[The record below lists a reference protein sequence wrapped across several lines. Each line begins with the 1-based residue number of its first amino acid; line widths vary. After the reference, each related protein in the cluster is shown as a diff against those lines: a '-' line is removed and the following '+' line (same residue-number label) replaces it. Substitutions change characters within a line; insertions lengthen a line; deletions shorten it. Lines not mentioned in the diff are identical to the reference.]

1 MTARVTLAAALIA
14 GCAVAVPGA
23 DVVILKDGFVI
34 QGHVSK
40 ETTTVIDKASG
51 RAIPIVKGNGFD
63 MIDEGAKVTVFS
75 THAKQLGGISPDTK
89 LRPDMKAY
97 TMPFP
102 GRKGNAPIPAGGAT
116 LKIGEYNAKW
126 VRTLSVAVPGAAPET
141 VDQQITYLDP
151 YYLYIVSATHQWRLT
166 YRTSEWDPKLVRKLL
181 MTHPDIA
188 EPDGKCDPIKRFAL
202 AKFMLD
208 AGWLQIAKDEVDRF
222 KRDHLG
228 AMSIVEQGEHDKLVK
243 EIDIATAELV
253 VREAELA
260 LAAGRYK
267 YAAELLAVFPEK
279 TAGPKEVARA
289 AKVTADLKTSQER
302 HDAGRRLLRAVID
315 DVTGM
320 RAVHARV
327 AAAGG
332 LALVSWQPPPAT
344 PGLALDLA
352 AAGERVYAEL
362 HPDSALRIE
371 TFVTLALQV
380 ERDRAAG
387 REPTKKPEE
396 LLATVVSGWAKGKN
410 GATPNPD
417 GAMNLWRAREAV
429 LAYQRAET
437 MNDRTAVLGRYKKN
451 ITLAI
456 DELAQMISL
465 LPPAAPED
473 LLDRTGTQVP
483 LGKNKD
489 TGISRRK
496 TLPVPGHAGGIDYLV
511 KLPPEYHHGRA
522 YPVLILLTHPGI
534 ATEDV
539 LAPLVAEADKNGYI
553 VVVPEWAGLFGKG
566 WQWQGEDHVYVTAV
580 LRDAIRHF
588 TVDNDRVF
596 MIGIGEGANMA
607 MDIGMS
613 HPDLFAG
620 VIPMG
625 PIPKWQGLFIEYW
638 RNAQK
643 LPFFVVTGEQS
654 GDGLANLRKIYE
666 KWMPRGYPALMS
678 VYKGRGVE
686 WFAAETPVLFDW
698 MSRKARVNGTA
709 TLALGTGAGAREPW
723 QMNRDTD
730 TRFYWLQADQIA
742 PGKNGGAIVPASMM
756 GDISGN
762 NFISVSTKQVRKLTI
777 WLSGD
782 MIDWTKPVRVAL
794 NSSIPAGYKPKV
806 MEPNLEVLLEDY
818 YARGDRRMLFLNK
831 LEFGNIP

>member
-14 GCAVAVPGA
+14 GCAVAAVGA
-23 DVVILKDGFVI
+23 DVVILKDGFVV
-34 QGHVSK
+34 QGNVSK
-40 ETTTVIDKASG
+40 ESFTYVDKASG
-51 RAIPIVKGNGFD
+51 RAVQMVKGNGFD

-75 THAKQLGGISPDTK
+75 SHARQGGVVAPDTK

-102 GRKGNAPIPAGGAT
+102 GRKGDAPIPSGGAT
-116 LKIGEYNAKW
+116 LKITEYNAKW
-126 VRTLSVAVPGAAPET
+126 VRTMTVAVAGAAPET

-151 YYLYIVSATHQWRLT
+151 YYLYIVSATHRWRLT
-166 YRTSEWDPKLVRKLL
+166 YRTCEWDPKLVRKLL
-181 MTHPDIA
+181 MMHPEIA
-188 EPDGKCDPIKRFAL
+188 EPDGKCNPVKRIAL

-208 AGWLQIAKDEVDRF
+208 AGWLQFANDEMDRL
-222 KRDHLG
+222 KRDFPG
-228 AMSIVEQGEHDKLVK
+228 AMAPPDQLQHEALLK
-243 EIDIATAELV
+243 EIDVATAELV

-260 LAAGRYK
+260 LAAGRYR
-267 YAAELLAVFPEK
+267 YTAELLAAFPEK
-279 TAGPKEVARA
+279 LAASKEVARA

-302 HDAGRRLLRAVID
+302 HDAGRRLLRAVLD

-320 RAVHARV
+320 GAVNARA

-332 LALVSWQPPPAT
+332 LALATWQPPQGT
-344 PGLALDLA
+344 PGLTLDLA
-352 AAGERVYAEL
+352 AAGEQVYAEL
-362 HPDSALRIE
+362 HPDSAPAHRDVRHPRHPGGARPGRRPRADQE
-371 TFVTLALQV
+371 AGGAARHRRQRVGEGE
-380 ERDRAAG
+380 ERGHPEPG
-387 REPTKKPEE
+387 RGHEP
-396 LLATVVSGWAKGKN
+396 VG
-410 GATPNPD
+410 
-417 GAMNLWRAREAV
+417 AREAV
-429 LAYQRAET
+429 LAYQRAEN

-473 LLDRTGTQVP
+473 LNDRTGVPVP

-489 TGISRRK
+489 TGIYRRT
-496 TLPVPGHAGGIDYLV
+496 TLPVPGHAGGLDYLV

-539 LAPLVAEADKNGYI
+539 LAPLVSEADKNGYI

-566 WQWQGEDHVYVTAV
+566 WEWKGEDHVHVTAT

-625 PIPKWQGLFIEYW
+625 PIPKWGGLFIEYW

-643 LPFFVVTGEQS
+643 LPFYVVTGEQS
-654 GDGLANLRKIYE
+654 GDGIANLRKIYE
-666 KWMPRGYPALMS
+666 LWMPRGYPALMS

-686 WFAAETPVLFDW
+686 WFAAETPALFDW
-698 MSRKARVNGTA
+698 MGRKTRVNGTA
-709 TLALGTGAGAREPW
+709 TLALGTGAGARQPW
-723 QMNRDTD
+723 QMIRDTD
-730 TRFYWLQADQIA
+730 TRFYWLQADKIIA
-742 PGKNGGAIVPASMM
+742 KSTGAIVPATLM
-756 GDISGN
+756 GDMRGN
-762 NFISVSTKQVRKLTI
+762 NLIDIQQRGVKNLTV
-777 WLSGD
+777 WLSSD
-782 MIDWTKPVRVAL
+782 MVDWTKPVRAKSTAGSRTASGRRL
-794 NSSIPAGYKPKV
+794 LSRTWRFCSKTTTPA
-806 MEPNLEVLLEDY
+806 
-818 YARGDRRMLFLNK
+818 ATAACCS
-831 LEFGNIP
+831 

>member
-1 MTARVTLAAALIA
+1 MTSRVTLAAALIA
-14 GCAVAVPGA
+14 GCAVAAVGA

-40 ETTTVIDKASG
+40 ESFTYVDKASG
-51 RAIPIVKGNGFD
+51 RPVQMVKGNGFD

-75 THAKQLGGISPDTK
+75 SHSRQGGVVAPDTK

-116 LKIGEYNAKW
+116 LKISEYNAKW
-126 VRTLSVAVPGAAPET
+126 LRTMSVAVPGAAPET
-141 VDQQITYLDP
+141 VDQQITYMDP

-166 YRTSEWDPKLVRKLL
+166 YRTCEWDPKLVRKLL

-188 EPDGKCDPIKRFAL
+188 EPDGKCNPIKRVAL

-208 AGWLQIAKDEVDRF
+208 AGWLQFAKDEMDRL
-222 KRDHLG
+222 KRDFPG
-228 AMSIVEQGEHDKLVK
+228 AMAAADQLQHDALLK
-243 EIDIATAELV
+243 EIDVATAELV

-267 YAAELLAVFPEK
+267 YAAELLAAFPEK
-279 TAGPKEVARA
+279 MAGSKEVARA

-302 HDAGRRLLRAVID
+302 HDAGRRLLRAILD
-315 DVTGM
+315 DVTGQ

-327 AAAGG
+327 AAGGG
-332 LALVSWQPPPAT
+332 LAAATWQPPQAT
-344 PGLALDLA
+344 PGLTLDLA
-352 AAGERVYAEL
+352 AAGEQVYAEL

-387 REPTKKPEE
+387 REPTKKPGE
-396 LLATVVSGWAKGKN
+396 LLATAVSGWAKGKN

-429 LAYQRAET
+429 LTYQRAEN

-473 LLDRTGTQVP
+473 LNDRTGVQVP
-483 LGKNKD
+483 LGKVKD
-489 TGISRRK
+489 TGIYRRK
-496 TLPVPGHAGGIDYLV
+496 TLPAPGHAGGLDYLV

-566 WQWQGEDHVYVTAV
+566 WEWRGEDHVHVTAT
-580 LRDAIRHF
+580 LRDTIRHF

-607 MDIGMS
+607 MDVGMS

-625 PIPKWQGLFIEYW
+625 PIPKWGGLFIEYW

-643 LPFFVVTGEQS
+643 LPFFVVTGEQT

-686 WFAAETPVLFDW
+686 WFGAETPVLFDW
-698 MSRKARVNGTA
+698 MSRKKRVNGNA
-709 TLALGTGAGAREPW
+709 TLALGNYRQPW
-723 QMNRDTD
+723 TMLRDGD
-730 TRFYWLQADQIA
+730 NRFYWLQADKIVT
-742 PGKNGGAIVPASMM
+742 GTNGGAPVTAEMQ
-756 GDISGN
+756 GDVKGN
-762 NFISVSTKQVRKLTI
+762 NLLDLKCRNVKQMTV
-777 WLSGD
+777 WLSSD
-782 MIDWTKPVRVAL
+782 MIDWTKPVKVQINNTVPREW
-794 NSSIPAGYKPKV
+794 YKPKMV
-806 MEPNLEVLLEDY
+806 EPNLEVLLEDY
-818 YARGDRRMLFLNK
+818 YERGDRRMLFLNK
-831 LEFGNIP
+831 LEFNTIP